1 MDLMLLQ
8 GGLGNQLFQWAFS
21 LNQKTTGKRD
31 LKYSTL
37 LLDLKLPQITKRE
50 YCLKDLI
57 PAEKFESKFK
67 SALKL
72 LQSKT
77 GNKYQITREINNTN
91 SQNKDKSLIYIGFFQ
106 ELSTVENVKTQIL
119 ESFNESRHF
128 KNCLTEAQDK
138 FIAIHVR
145 KGDYLGHSKTREFHG
160 LTSNKFYVDSALQLR
175 DQTEVEK
182 IRLFS
187 DSQKDNNEL
196 VNDLRSKNFK
206 VENMESSEFLDFQ
219 GICQASAVVMS
230 NSSFSWWGS
239 YIADHLR
246 KAPVIYPTPWFKDV
260 IMDPDSLFP
269 KHWIPKV
276 RSVE

>member
-1 MDLMLLQ
+1 
-8 GGLGNQLFQWAFS
+8 
-21 LNQKTTGKRD
+21 

-77 GNKYQITREINNTN
+77 GNKFQITREINNTN
-91 SQNKDKSLIYIGFFQ
+91 SQNKNKSLIYIGFFQ

-160 LTSNKFYVDSALQLR
+160 LTSNKFYMDSALQLR

-246 KAPVIYPTPWFKDV
+246 KAPVIYPTPWFKDES
-260 IMDPDSLFP
+260 MDPDNLFP
-269 KHWIPKV
+269 KHWKPKV

>member
-67 SALKL
+67 SSLKL

-77 GNKYQITREINNTN
+77 GNKFQIMRDITNIDSLERNT
-91 SQNKDKSLIYIGFFQ
+91 SIIYIGFFQ
-106 ELSTVENVKTQIL
+106 KLSTVDNVRKQIIK
-119 ESFNESRHF
+119 SFNESSQF
-128 KNCLTEAQDK
+128 KGCLTEDQDK
-138 FIAIHVR
+138 FIAMHVR

-160 LTSNKFYVDSALQLR
+160 LTSNKFYIDSALQLR
-175 DQTEVEK
+175 DQTEVER
-182 IRLFS
+182 IRIFS
-187 DSQKDNNEL
+187 DSQKDNKEL

-206 VENMESSEFLDFQ
+206 VENQDSSEFLDFK

-239 YIADHLR
+239 YLADHLR
-246 KAPVIYPTPWFKDV
+246 KAPIIYPTPWFKDES
-260 IMDPDSLFP
+260 MHPDNLFP
-269 KHWIPKV
+269 KHWTPKV

>member
-1 MDLMLLQ
+1 LIKWEDK
-8 GGLGNQLFQWAFS
+8 NQ
-21 LNQKTTGKRD
+21 
-31 LKYSTL
+31 
-37 LLDLKLPQITKRE
+37 
-50 YCLKDLI
+50 
-57 PAEKFESKFK
+57 
-67 SALKL
+67 
-72 LQSKT
+72 
-77 GNKYQITREINNTN
+77 NKNTN
-91 SQNKDKSLIYIGFFQ
+91 SQNKDKSIIYTGFFQ

-119 ESFNESRHF
+119 ESFNESSHF

-160 LTSNKFYVDSALQLR
+160 LTSNKFYMDSALQLR

-230 NSSFSWWGS
+230 NSSFSWWAAWIGQNTIGS
-239 YIADHLR
+239 SVIAP
-246 KAPVIYPTPWFKDV
+246 KPWFSTPSDADTNLICEGWMV
-260 IMDPDSLFP
+260 LE
-269 KHWIPKV
+269 
-276 RSVE
+276 RSIQ

>member
-1 MDLMLLQ
+1 MDLLLMQ

-21 LNQKTTGKRD
+21 LNQMTMGNRD

-67 SALKL
+67 SSLKL

-77 GNKYQITREINNTN
+77 GNKFQIMRDITNIDSLERNT
-91 SQNKDKSLIYIGFFQ
+91 SIIYIGFFQ
-106 ELSTVENVKTQIL
+106 KLSTVDNVRKQIIK
-119 ESFNESRHF
+119 SFNESSQF
-128 KNCLTEAQDK
+128 KGCLTEDQDK
-138 FIAIHVR
+138 FIAMHVR

-160 LTSNKFYVDSALQLR
+160 LTSNKFYIDSALQLR
-175 DQTEVEK
+175 DQTEVER
-182 IRLFS
+182 IRIFS
-187 DSQKDNNEL
+187 DSQKDNKEL

-206 VENMESSEFLDFQ
+206 VENQDSSEFLDFK

-239 YIADHLR
+239 YLADHLR
-246 KAPVIYPTPWFKDV
+246 KAPIIYPTPWFKDES
-260 IMDPDSLFP
+260 MHPDNLFP
-269 KHWIPKV
+269 KHWTPKV

>member
-1 MDLMLLQ
+1 MDLLLMQ

-21 LNQKTTGKRD
+21 LNQMTMGNRD

-57 PAEKFESKFK
+57 PAEEFESKFK
-67 SALKL
+67 SSLKL
-72 LQSKT
+72 LRSKT
-77 GNKYQITREINNTN
+77 GNKFQIMRDITNIGSLGRNT
-91 SQNKDKSLIYIGFFQ
+91 SLIYIGFFQ
-106 ELSTVENVKTQIL
+106 KLSTVENVKTQIL

-160 LTSNKFYVDSALQLR
+160 LTSNKFYMDSALQLR

-187 DSQKDNNEL
+187 DAQKDNNEL

-246 KAPVIYPTPWFKDV
+246 KAPVIYPTPWFKDES
-260 IMDPDSLFP
+260 MDPDNLFP
-269 KHWIPKV
+269 KHWKPKG

>member
-1 MDLMLLQ
+1 MDLLLMQ

-21 LNQKTTGKRD
+21 LNQKTIGNRD

-67 SALKL
+67 SSLKL
-72 LQSKT
+72 WQSKT
-77 GNKYQITREINNTN
+77 GNKFQIMRDITNIDSLDRNTAI
-91 SQNKDKSLIYIGFFQ
+91 IYIGFFQ
-106 ELSTVENVKTQIL
+106 KLSTVNNVKKQIIK
-119 ESFNESRHF
+119 SFNESSQF
-128 KNCLTEAQDK
+128 KGCLTEDQDK
-138 FIAIHVR
+138 FIAMHVR

-160 LTSNKFYVDSALQLR
+160 LTSNKFYIDSALQLR
-175 DQTEVEK
+175 EQTEVER
-182 IRLFS
+182 IRIFS
-187 DSQKDNNEL
+187 DSQKDNKEL

-206 VENMESSEFLDFQ
+206 VENQESSEFLDFK

-246 KAPVIYPTPWFKDV
+246 KAPIIYPTPWFKEESTH
-260 IMDPDSLFP
+260 PDNLFP

>member
-1 MDLMLLQ
+1 MDLLLMQ
-8 GGLGNQLFQWAFS
+8 GGLGNQLFQWALS
-21 LNQKTTGKRD
+21 LNQMTMGNRD

-67 SALKL
+67 SSLKL
-72 LQSKT
+72 LQSKI
-77 GNKYQITREINNTN
+77 GNKFQIMRDITDIDSLDRNT
-91 SQNKDKSLIYIGFFQ
+91 SIIYIGFFQ
-106 ELSTVENVKTQIL
+106 KLSTVDNVKKQIIK
-119 ESFNESRHF
+119 SFNESSQF
-128 KNCLTEAQDK
+128 KGCLTEDQDK

-160 LTSNKFYVDSALQLR
+160 LTSNKFYIDSALQLR
-175 DQTEVEK
+175 DQTEVER
-182 IRLFS
+182 IRIFS
-187 DSQKDNNEL
+187 DSQKDNKEL

-206 VENMESSEFLDFQ
+206 VENQDSSEFLDFK

-239 YIADHLR
+239 YLADHLR
-246 KAPVIYPTPWFKDV
+246 KAPIIYPTPWFKDES
-260 IMDPDSLFP
+260 MHPDNLFP
-269 KHWIPKV
+269 KHWTPKV